1 MVKLNKAQQQS
12 LKRKWLQAQQWDTPL
27 PLSYLQFRRT
37 VAPAYGCV
45 MVKWGSMWLGIEP
58 DGYTHS

>member
-12 LKRKWLQAQQWDTPL
+12 LWRKWLQARYWDAPIK
-27 PLSYLQFRRT
+27 LSYLQFRRT
-37 VAPAYGCV
+37 VQPAGDCV
-45 MVKWGSMWLGIEP
+45 MVKWGGMWLGIEK